1 MSNVKLVKNG
11 SEYGFFL
18 PATNEQAMIDKAN
31 NFGYAL
37 PTINNGGNVDW
48 QNVKPDIIIS

>member
-37 PTINNGGNVDW
+37 PTINNGSQVDW
-48 QNVKPDIIIS
+48 ANVKPDITL